1 LSATVFW
8 IWGVLVGAGWTY
20 KLFECAIG
28 MPKVPDLARPEWLPD
43 PGKKLPRISII
54 VPALNEQEKLEVAL
68 RSLLVVDYPDYEV
81 IAIND
86 RSTDRTGEI
95 MDRLASENS
104 PKLRVVHITALPER
118 WLGKPNALQR
128 GSDIA
133 TGEWLL
139 FTDADVSFRP
149 DALSRAIQLAKKCE
163 ADHLVIFPT
172 LITESWGER
181 MMLAFLSLAFTLRRL
196 WKVSDPKARHDF
208 IGVGAFNMVR
218 RSAFDALGGMQPLR
232 MEVVEDMKL
241 GKLIKKHGFK
251 QVAAFGDGL
260 LTIHWARGAWGIVR
274 NLRKNTFAFLGF
286 SWFLTLLA
294 IVGLL
299 LVHLGLYVGIVFA
312 PGWSKLGF
320 AMGLLSLAL
329 FYVGIH
335 RHLKISPVYFFL
347 HPLSTLMMCLALLQ
361 SAYFTMK
368 NGGIEWRGT
377 RYPLEELRKGLV

>member
-1 LSATVFW
+1 
-8 IWGVLVGAGWTY
+8 
-20 KLFECAIG
+20 
-28 MPKVPDLARPEWLPD
+28 MPKVPDLTRSEWLPE
-43 PGKKLPRISII
+43 PGQKRPRISII
-54 VPALNEQEKLEVAL
+54 VPALNEEEKLEAAL
-68 RSLLVVDYPDYEV
+68 RSLLVLDYPDYEV
-81 IAIND
+81 IAIDD
-86 RSTDRTGEI
+86 RSSDRTGEI
-95 MDRLASENS
+95 MDRLGTENPS
-104 PKLRVVHITALPER
+104 KLKVIHIATLPEM

-128 GSDIA
+128 GSDLA

-149 DALSRAIQLAKKCE
+149 DSLNRAMQLAIKAH

-196 WKVSDPKARHDF
+196 WKVSDSKAPHDF

-218 RSAFDALGGMQPLR
+218 RSAFDALGGMHPLR

-241 GKLIKKHGFK
+241 GKLIKEHGFK

-286 SWFLTLLA
+286 NWLLTVLA
-294 IVGLL
+294 IVGLF
-299 LVHLGLYVGIVFA
+299 LVHLGLYVGIIFA
-312 PGWSKLGF
+312 PGWSKIGF

-335 RHLKISPVYFFL
+335 RHLKISPIYFFL
-347 HPLSTLMMCLALLQ
+347 HPLSTLMMCLALAQ
-361 SAYFTMK
+361 SAYFTLK
-368 NGGIEWRGT
+368 NDGIEWRGT
-377 RYPLEELRKGLV
+377 RYPLADLRKGLV

>member
-1 LSATVFW
+1 
-8 IWGVLVGAGWTY
+8 
-20 KLFECAIG
+20 
-28 MPKVPDLARPEWLPD
+28 MPKVPDLAQPEWLPASQQL
-43 PGKKLPRISII
+43 LPRISII
-54 VPALNEQEKLEVAL
+54 VPALNEEEKLEAAL
-68 RSLLVVDYPDYEV
+68 RSLLVLDYPDYEV
-81 IAIND
+81 IAVND

-95 MDRLASENS
+95 MDRLAKENPS
-104 PKLRVVHITALPER
+104 KLKIVHITALPEK

-128 GSDIA
+128 GSEIA
-133 TGEWLL
+133 SGEWLL

-149 DALSRAIQLAKKCE
+149 DALSRAIQLAKKAE

-196 WKVSDPKARHDF
+196 WKVSDAKARHDF

-218 RSAFDALGGMQPLR
+218 RSAFDALGGMRPLR

-241 GKLIKKHGFK
+241 GKLIKKHGLK

-286 SWFLTLLA
+286 NWLLTLLA
-294 IVGLL
+294 IVGLC
-299 LVHLGLYVGIVFA
+299 LVHLGLYMGIIFA
-312 PGWSKLGF
+312 PGWSKIGF
-320 AMGLLSLAL
+320 AIGLLSLAL

-335 RHLKISPVYFFL
+335 RHLKISPIYFFL
-347 HPLSTLMMCLALLQ
+347 HPLSTLMMCLALAQ
-361 SAYFTMK
+361 SAYFTLK

-377 RYPLEELRKGLV
+377 RYPLEDLKKGLV

>member
-1 LSATVFW
+1 
-8 IWGVLVGAGWTY
+8 VLIGAGWTY
-20 KLFECAIG
+20 KLIECAIG

-43 PGKKLPRISII
+43 AGQKLPRISVI
-54 VPALNEQEKLEVAL
+54 VPALNEQEKLEAAL
-68 RSLLVVDYPDYEV
+68 RSLLVLDYPDYEV

-86 RSTDRTGEI
+86 RSSDRTGEI
-95 MDRLASENS
+95 MDRLAKENLS
-104 PKLRVVHITALPER
+104 KLKVVHITALPER

-139 FTDADVSFRP
+139 FTDADITFRN
-149 DALSRAIQLAKKCE
+149 DALARAVHLANKTKS
-163 ADHLVIFPT
+163 DHVVIFPT

-241 GKLIKKHGFK
+241 GKLIKQHGFK

-286 SWFLTLLA
+286 NWLLALLA
-294 IVGLL
+294 IIGLFV
-299 LVHLGLYVGIVFA
+299 VHLGLYFGIVFA
-312 PGWSKLGF
+312 PGWSRIGF
-320 AMGLLSLAL
+320 AIGLLSLAL
-329 FYVGIH
+329 FYMGIH
-335 RHLKISPVYFFL
+335 RHLNISPIYFFL
-347 HPLSTLMMCLALLQ
+347 HPLSTLMMCLALVQ
-361 SAYFTMK
+361 STYFTLK

-377 RYPLEELRKGLV
+377 RYPLQDLKKGLV

>member
-8 IWGVLVGAGWTY
+8 VWGLLVGAGWTY
-20 KLFECAIG
+20 KLFESALG
-28 MPKVPDLARPEWLPD
+28 MPKVPDLAQPEWLPASQQL
-43 PGKKLPRISII
+43 LPRISII
-54 VPALNEQEKLEVAL
+54 VPALNEEEKLEAAL
-68 RSLLVVDYPDYEV
+68 RSLLVLDYPDYEV
-81 IAIND
+81 IAVND
-86 RSTDRTGEI
+86 RSTDCTGEI
-95 MDRLASENS
+95 MDRLAKENPS
-104 PKLRVVHITALPER
+104 KLKIVHITALPEK

-128 GSDIA
+128 GSEIA
-133 TGEWLL
+133 SGEWLL

-149 DALSRAIQLAKKCE
+149 DALSRAIQLAKESE

-172 LITESWGER
+172 LLTESWGER

-196 WKVSDPKARHDF
+196 WKVSDSKARHDF

-218 RSAFDALGGMQPLR
+218 RSAFHALGGMHPLR

-286 SWFLTLLA
+286 NWLLTLLA
-294 IVGLL
+294 IAGLW
-299 LVHLGLYVGIVFA
+299 LVHLGLYIGIILA
-312 PGWSKLGF
+312 PGWSKIGF
-320 AMGLLSLAL
+320 AIGLLSLAL

-335 RHLKISPVYFFL
+335 RHLKISPIYFLL
-347 HPLSTLMMCLALLQ
+347 HPLSTLMMCLALAQ
-361 SAYFTMK
+361 SAYFTLK

-377 RYPLEELRKGLV
+377 RYPLEDLKKGLV

>member
-1 LSATVFW
+1 MSAAVFW
-8 IWGVLVGAGWTY
+8 VWGVLIGAGWTY
-20 KLFECAIG
+20 KLIECAIG

-43 PGKKLPRISII
+43 PGQKLPRISVI
-54 VPALNEQEKLEVAL
+54 VPALNEEEKLEAAL
-68 RSLLVVDYPDYEV
+68 RSLLVLDYPDYEV
-81 IAIND
+81 IAIDD
-86 RSTDRTGEI
+86 RSTDQTGQI
-95 MDRLASENS
+95 MDRRAKDNL
-104 PKLRVVHITALPER
+104 PKLKVVHITALPEK

-128 GSDIA
+128 GSDVA
-133 TGEWLL
+133 NGEWLL

-149 DALSRAIQLAKKCE
+149 DALSRAVHLGNKTSS
-163 ADHLVIFPT
+163 DHVVIFPT

-218 RSAFDALGGMQPLR
+218 RGAFDALGGMQPLR

-241 GKLIKKHGFK
+241 GKLIKKNGFK
-251 QVAAFGDGL
+251 QIAAFGDGL

-286 SWFLTLLA
+286 NWLLTLLG
-294 IVGLL
+294 IVGLF

-312 PGWSKLGF
+312 PGWSKIGF
-320 AMGLLSLAL
+320 AVGLFSLGL

-335 RHLKISPVYFFL
+335 RRLKISPIYFFL
-347 HPLSTLMMCLALLQ
+347 HPLSTLMMCLALAQ
-361 SAYFTMK
+361 STYFTLK

-377 RYPLEELRKGLV
+377 SYPLEDLRKGLV